1 MANRGAGNLRNK
13 IILQRRTADANGDLL
28 GPFEDVI
35 TRRAEIIYLRGGEP
49 VMAQRLQGVQPAVV
63 AVYAD
68 SVTRTVTNAWRLI
81 DDRTKQIHE
90 ITAPPT
96 MTADRQWVE
105 ILTTARAGEVADGQ
119 G

>member
-1 MANRGAGNLRNK
+1 MANRGAGNLRSK
-13 IILQRRTADANGDLL
+13 VMFQRRTEDANGDLL
-28 GPFEDVI
+28 GPFEDVSA
-35 TRRAEIIYLRGGEP
+35 RAAEIIYLRGGEP

-81 DDRTKQIHE
+81 DSNTGQIHE

-96 MTADRQWVE
+96 ITPDRRWVE
-105 ILTTARAGEVADGQ
+105 ILTTAKAGETL
-119 G
+119 